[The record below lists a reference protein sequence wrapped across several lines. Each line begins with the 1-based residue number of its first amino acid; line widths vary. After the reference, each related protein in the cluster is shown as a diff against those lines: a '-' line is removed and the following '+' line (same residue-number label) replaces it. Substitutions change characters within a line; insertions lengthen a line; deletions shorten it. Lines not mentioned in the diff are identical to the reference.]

1 MPNLRQVHLIHDE
14 LFDDL
19 RAAGHEV
26 AAGDL
31 GENITTHGID
41 LLGLPEGTRLMIG
54 EAVIVLTGLRNP
66 CQQINDFQAGL
77 LKQVLRKD
85 DDGNVV
91 KLAGVM
97 GVVAR
102 GGKVSPGDGIEVEL
116 PLEPHRPLRGI

>member
-116 PLEPHRPLRGI
+116 PPEPHRPLRGI